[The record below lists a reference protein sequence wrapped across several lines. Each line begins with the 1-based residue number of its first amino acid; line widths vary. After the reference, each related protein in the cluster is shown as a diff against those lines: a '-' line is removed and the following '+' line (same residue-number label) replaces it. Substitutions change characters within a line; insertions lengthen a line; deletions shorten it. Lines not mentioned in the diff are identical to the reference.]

1 MSALANIDIDSL
13 FWGRLCLLW
22 RGLIFSSGLTRARE
36 DHGEIPEQEGGEKKK
51 EQIGS
56 GGCNLGAVM
65 HDKSELGLNKF

>member
-36 DHGEIPEQEGGEKKK
+36 DHGDIPEQEGGEKKK
-51 EQIGS
+51 EQIGKEE
-56 GGCNLGAVM
+56 NM
-65 HDKSELGLNKF
+65 KK